1 MLAPTVTVLTVRL
14 SARLPELLAQNGE
27 QDVGRADGGAADFA
41 VDISSM
47 IFWPQKLSTFTS
59 R

>member
-1 MLAPTVTVLTVRL
+1 MLAPTVIVLTARL

-47 IFWPQKLSTFTS
+47 IF
-59 R
+59 